1 MADAISS
8 RETAG
13 GRANSG
19 LHVCR
24 HWPAA
29 LLLLLGLFA
38 APRVD
43 AACSPAA
50 AGIVGWWPGDGTAN
64 DISGTNNGALQGG
77 ATASAAGLVSSAFT
91 FDGTNGYVQ
100 IPDAPALR
108 PTNLTVEAW
117 VRFSSLESAGTA
129 AAGQQYIVFKQN
141 TRTSGFEGYNLAK
154 LRIAGG
160 DVLAFIVSSASGQL
174 AELHSAT
181 LVSAGVWYHVAGVRG
196 SNFTQLYVNGQLESQ
211 TSVSFAQDY
220 GSYPLLFGTSGQTYW
235 DRKLKGSLDEVSLY
249 NRALSS
255 NEVSA
260 IYIAGA
266 AGKCKTGTIPS
277 ITTPPQSQSVVAES
291 NALFTLV
298 AAGAAPLSY
307 QWRFNGVERLGATN
321 TSLTLT
327 GVQPADAGSYA
338 AVVTNSVGSVTSAVA
353 VLTVLVPPGISVQP
367 QSLTNVAGTTAAFSV
382 IETGSTPLSY
392 RWQLNGLSLTNGGR
406 VSGATTNALAIT
418 SAQTADAGSYTLVLS
433 NSAGAVTSAVAVLT
447 VLVPPGISAQPQS
460 LTKAAGTTAGFSVTA
475 TGTTPLTYQWQL
487 NGGSL
492 ADDGRISG
500 SATNALTIANAQP
513 PDAGSYTV
521 VLSNAVGVLTSAVA
535 VLTVVVPP
543 GISVQPQSLTNV
555 AGTMVGFSVT
565 ETGSTPLSYRWQLN
579 GLSLTN
585 GGRVSGATTNAL
597 AIASAQAAD
606 VGSYTLVLSNT
617 VGAVTSAVA
626 VLTVLVP
633 PGISAQP
640 ASQNVV
646 PGSSVTLAATVSGTP
661 PLTYQWS
668 KNGANLVDGGNRS
681 GATATALTLA
691 SVQTNDAGAYVLT
704 VTNSAGAVTSSV
716 ANLTLLSLS
725 QSGFQN
731 AGAVVLVNSSSAR
744 FLDFQHYLQPYL
756 DNFGVPYTVLDIATN
771 GVGTNLEQF
780 ALIVIGH
787 SQLDTNGTSLTS
799 AGQDNISL
807 AVSHGTGLVSFDG
820 ALSGAGGNARYPFVQ
835 SIFGFGYGAS
845 SVASSVTLPMTEPQS
860 QMHYIT
866 SRHSAGESITLRA
879 SMTLPGVTLRSNA
892 TAVATGGAQPLLVVT
907 KYGQGCA
914 AQWTSYDWM
923 NTSVLGPVDG
933 LDDLVWRSLVWAARK
948 PFVMRGLPNFLTL
961 RMDDAAG
968 PFWWVH
974 IANEM
979 GFKPWL
985 GIFLSYFSETNTA
998 DLRSLVTNGLATASI
1013 HSLDCCTTFFYYNHG
1028 ASAPWSD
1035 NVMSNYFYTGT
1046 QWHASRG
1053 IPISKVVVAHYS
1065 EIGPNAYA
1073 GLKDWGVEYMGIC
1086 FPPGGAWLANPPWL
1100 MAGPYKLYETP
1111 RSGASMAYPMVYA
1124 DFYPVPGHP
1133 EFDGQFFNCVTEIR
1147 DDVACGEWCPS
1158 NSDVAGS
1165 IGRGTRQVKRAF
1177 DSLVHATL
1185 YCHEWFLIPIPQSSN
1200 QTPITTNNWR
1210 AILQGITNNL
1220 AGYNPIFVTYDYA
1233 AQYSRATRTSR
1244 LATGN
1249 YDPVSGRVTATLS
1262 GSSDLDMQVSVYMG
1276 QDNAIS
1282 ASPAMVPAFSGTST
1296 SLAAMLLPPRLA
1308 VRLTPTNTVVLSW
1321 PNPTPGFVLQENAA
1335 LGKTNWATVTNQP
1348 VVVGD
1353 ALQVI
1358 LENPAGGRFYRLFQS

>member
-418 SAQTADAGSYTLVLS
+418 SAQTADAGSYSVVLS

-447 VLVPPGISAQPQS
+447 VLVPPGISA
-460 LTKAAGTTAGFSVTA
+460 
-475 TGTTPLTYQWQL
+475 
-487 NGGSL
+487 
-492 ADDGRISG
+492 
-500 SATNALTIANAQP
+500 
-513 PDAGSYTV
+513 
-521 VLSNAVGVLTSAVA
+521 
-535 VLTVVVPP
+535 
-543 GISVQPQSLTNV
+543 QPQSLTNV